1 MKKPHLPEIFAH
13 NKCLSFAVHTCFLE
27 LLRQLYKLFFGWLD
41 VCYVITLIPVAQIMI
56 RWDMS
61 RTCLTKWIAILLA
74 RHIYHIA
81 GQTNKFDDCSKRN
94 NLSHCRQM
102 RYWGALGVKLLF
114 HRFHHSCLEISQQN
128 QPKQSLH
135 FNQNS
140 SKIENMGV
148 NTSSLVN
155 FCVPL
160 LHLAEN
166 LS

>member
-81 GQTNKFDDCSKRN
+81 GQKISLMIAVKEIIWVTVDRCAIEEHWGWNYFSTDSTTAVLKFLNRINQS
-94 NLSHCRQM
+94 NL
-102 RYWGALGVKLLF
+102 YILIKTLLKF
-114 HRFHHSCLEISQQN
+114 THH
-128 QPKQSLH
+128 
-135 FNQNS
+135 
-140 SKIENMGV
+140 
-148 NTSSLVN
+148 
-155 FCVPL
+155 
-160 LHLAEN
+160 
-166 LS
+166 